1 MKKRAFEASVLALP
15 PMTVGLETTQE
26 KGKAIFDGA
35 ARGLVFSEIGEE

>member
-26 KGKAIFDGA
+26 NGTAVLDGA
-35 ARGLVFSEIGEE
+35 ARGLVVSGIGEE